1 MITLII
7 VIYDLLR
14 FIAVY
19 HDSSYYFYF
28 SQKEKQMPAHLYVRA
43 LRHIITELFEKSKYL

>member
-14 FIAVY
+14 LIAVY
-19 HDSSYYFYF
+19 HDSFYFYF
-28 SQKEKQMPAHLYVRA
+28 SQKEKQMPAHLSCAGAETYYHRIV
-43 LRHIITELFEKSKYL
+43 